1 MKGKCPRSLKAN
13 TRVRPSDHSYL
24 AGQILTME
32 DVQRLCAAVVPL
44 SEVVGVNQLL
54 RGEGQPWVGERC
66 PLVLMVNIQNL
77 IIFKYLSLPAE
88 RKLVR
93 NGFSSSSARVR
104 PLGGCLAV
112 IGIEH
117 FTLQCSPFLPARWKL
132 VLRIRFRFIHSSH
145 F

>member
-1 MKGKCPRSLKAN
+1 MQDLQTNLSSFLAPKMYPNYSEDRRFKGFGTDLASMKGKCPRSLKAN

-44 SEVVGVNQLL
+44 SEVVGVNHLL

-77 IIFKYLSLPAE
+77 EIGTLLRPGYTEYSAILHIKHPT
-88 RKLVR
+88 
-93 NGFSSSSARVR
+93 GF
-104 PLGGCLAV
+104 
-112 IGIEH
+112 
-117 FTLQCSPFLPARWKL
+117 
-132 VLRIRFRFIHSSH
+132 
-145 F
+145 